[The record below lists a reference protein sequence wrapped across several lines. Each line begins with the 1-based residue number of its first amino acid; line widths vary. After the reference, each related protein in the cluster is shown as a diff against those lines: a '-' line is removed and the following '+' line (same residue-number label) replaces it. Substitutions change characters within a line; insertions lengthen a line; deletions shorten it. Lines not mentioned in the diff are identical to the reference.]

1 MVGPIPPHTTVI
13 ISVGYFLDGLR
24 LGTHINTGGIK
35 VADRDTKQLVKDIP
49 QAPEAERAVLGAI
62 ISNPDHFNAIQA
74 NVSLEPAHFF
84 SQANHKIF
92 SVMAELDSAGVPM
105 DVVTVID
112 ALRKSG
118 DNDLINPTYIVEL
131 PESAPVSKNV
141 EHYARIVKN
150 KFQLRCIIDAC
161 NSAKDRA
168 AGNSSDDISD
178 LIDTIEKEILSIRNQ
193 HDQGGLTKASDILES
208 TLEELEERI
217 SNDGSITGVVSGFS
231 DLDGITAGFQ
241 RSDLIILA
249 ARPAMGKTALALNF
263 ATNALKS
270 GARVA
275 FFSLEMSKEQLLMR
289 IMSAEGR
296 LDSSRLRKGDL
307 NEDDQ
312 DRLVHAARVINGYSE
327 QLAIDDTAGITLAE
341 LRSRCRRFQREN
353 GLDLILIDY
362 LQLMSGSREV
372 RKQGREREVS
382 EISMGLKS
390 LAKELNVPVITLAQ
404 LNRGPD
410 ARPDKRPKISD
421 LRESGS
427 MEQDADLIFF
437 VYRDEYYNPN
447 SEDTGKAEVIIAKN
461 RHGGLET
468 VKLAWLP
475 NFVSFHNLLQE

>member
-1 MVGPIPPHTTVI
+1 M
-13 ISVGYFLDGLR
+13 
-24 LGTHINTGGIK
+24 
-35 VADRDTKQLVKDIP
+35 
-49 QAPEAERAVLGAI
+49 
-62 ISNPDHFNAIQA
+62 
-74 NVSLEPAHFF
+74 
-84 SQANHKIF
+84 
-92 SVMAELDSAGVPM
+92 
-105 DVVTVID
+105 
-112 ALRKSG
+112 RKSG

-270 GARVA
+270 GAKVA

-427 MEQDADLIFF
+427 MEQDADLILF